1 MPERSEEAP
10 RARRLAASVALA
22 VVLLATAAGVIA
34 ARRGADR
41 GGGSV
46 GAPTAGTAS
55 ASAVEAAVGSL
66 RPPSPER
73 VFAEFGGRSSL
84 PVVLETDHGP
94 IDCVLDGDRAPR
106 GVSLFVALATGRARW
121 LEAETGA
128 LREDPLYR
136 DLTFHRA
143 IPGVLVQSGCPV
155 GDGSGH
161 PGYRIEVEAGPDD
174 AERLRQP
181 GALGLA
187 RYTPPPHRVDPHPP
201 PPGHVLGSQFF
212 IGLVDMSHLAGQV
225 TVLGRC
231 GNLDRVASIARAVRR
246 GEPRPRLERV
256 TVAVR

>member
-1 MPERSEEAP
+1 MPERSEAAP
-10 RARRLAASVALA
+10 RAWRLVASVALA
-22 VVLLATAAGVIA
+22 VLLLVAVIGLLA
-34 ARRGADR
+34 ARRGAGR
-41 GGGSV
+41 GGGAV
-46 GAPTAGTAS
+46 VAAPAGASS
-55 ASAVEAAVGSL
+55 ASAAAGNAGL
-66 RPPSPER
+66 LGPPSPER
-73 VFAEFGGRSSL
+73 VFAGLGGRRNL

-106 GVSLFVALATGRARW
+106 GVSLFLALATGRARW
-121 LEAETGA
+121 REAETGA

-174 AERLRQP
+174 ADRLRQP

-187 RYTPPPHRVDPHPP
+187 RYTPPPYRTDPHPP

-231 GNLDRVASIARAVRR
+231 ANLDRIASIARAVRR
-246 GEPRPRLERV
+246 GDPRPRLERV
-256 TVAVR
+256 TVEAR

>member
-1 MPERSEEAP
+1 MPERSEEA
-10 RARRLAASVALA
+10 AKAWRLAASVALA
-22 VVLLATAAGVIA
+22 VVLLVAVAGVLA
-34 ARRGADR
+34 ARRGAGR
-41 GGGSV
+41 GRGSV
-46 GAPTAGTAS
+46 GAPPAGISS
-55 ASAVEAAVGSL
+55 ASAAEGTAGSL
-66 RPPSPER
+66 GPPVPER
-73 VFAEFGGRSSL
+73 IFAALGGRRSL

-94 IDCVLDGDRAPR
+94 IDCVLDGDRAPH

-121 LEAETGA
+121 REAETGRILEA
-128 LREDPLYR
+128 PLYR

-161 PGYRIEVEAGPDD
+161 PGYRIEVEAGPEDP
-174 AERLRQP
+174 ERLRQP

-187 RYTPPPHRVDPHPP
+187 RYTPPPYRKDPHPP

-212 IGLVDMSHLAGQV
+212 IGLVDMSHLAGEV

-231 GNLDRVASIARAVRR
+231 GDLERVASIARAVRR

-256 TVAVR
+256 TVEPR